1 MIAMTNPLSLIL
13 LAAGSSSRMGGGEKK
28 EYRMLAKGSVLS
40 ECAKNFLKTEHFT
53 DIVIT
58 IPSFDFEKQEQKAK
72 NALFLDTD
80 IKSLLQDTNLFFI
93 AGGETRQKSVLNALA
108 FLQAKHTEDADKRI
122 VLIHDSAR
130 PFVSEKIIKDC
141 IKTASIYGAAVPA
154 ITPVDTQKELDTD
167 KTIKRHL
174 LRKNLCAVQTPQAFL
189 LKPLFD
195 CHKRA
200 ATLNYE
206 YTDDSEIWDSFLDI
220 TNGKKV
226 HISYGEAEN
235 KKITFASDLERGSTM
250 TRIGIGTDLH
260 KLAEGRKFI
269 LGGVEIPFEK
279 GELGHSDG
287 DVLLHAIADAL
298 LGASRLGDIGSYFP
312 PEDAKWKDA
321 NSAMLLQKIWADVKA
336 AGWQLENLD
345 CVIECERPKILPW
358 RNKIIESIARIL
370 EVPETSIFVK
380 AKTNEGVDAVGSM
393 EAIKTYC
400 VCLLTR

>member
-1 MIAMTNPLSLIL
+1 
-13 LAAGSSSRMGGGEKK
+13 
-28 EYRMLAKGSVLS
+28 
-40 ECAKNFLKTEHFT
+40 
-53 DIVIT
+53 
-58 IPSFDFEKQEQKAK
+58 
-72 NALFLDTD
+72 
-80 IKSLLQDTNLFFI
+80 
-93 AGGETRQKSVLNALA
+93 
-108 FLQAKHTEDADKRI
+108 
-122 VLIHDSAR
+122 
-130 PFVSEKIIKDC
+130 
-141 IKTASIYGAAVPA
+141 
-154 ITPVDTQKELDTD
+154 
-167 KTIKRHL
+167 
-174 LRKNLCAVQTPQAFL
+174 
-189 LKPLFD
+189 
-195 CHKRA
+195 
-200 ATLNYE
+200 
-206 YTDDSEIWDSFLDI
+206 
-220 TNGKKV
+220 
-226 HISYGEAEN
+226 
-235 KKITFASDLERGSTM
+235 M